1 MVSSVGARIG
11 GLGRAAR
18 GANTDTHAAPE
29 ETHAA
34 ARGAAGA
41 AGWRWAWA
49 RAGARAHAHA
59 HVRTRTRHDRLH
71 CDVRSETE
79 SIECPLPGP
88 AARRAR
94 ACGRARE
101 DWCKRREML
110 VCGPAVVTGRDTT
123 DENKR
128 KTAVHKRHI
137 SPHNTGCRTRCNAA
151 VATADSKVQ
160 SSKPNARYHG
170 RTRTKAFLT
179 SKSNALRSGLRAPSQ
194 CLTTHGRTSA
204 MPRHHPHDPRRLRP
218 RCPAGG

>member
-71 CDVRSETE
+71 CDVRSETKNL
-79 SIECPLPGP
+79 SNAPCP
-88 AARRAR
+88 ARPPD
-94 ACGRARE
+94 ARE
-101 DWCKRREML
+101 RAAVLARTGANDAKCCHLIAGDRTRPTKINAKRRF
-110 VCGPAVVTGRDTT
+110 TKDT
-123 DENKR
+123 
-128 KTAVHKRHI
+128 
-137 SPHNTGCRTRCNAA
+137 
-151 VATADSKVQ
+151 
-160 SSKPNARYHG
+160 
-170 RTRTKAFLT
+170 
-179 SKSNALRSGLRAPSQ
+179 
-194 CLTTHGRTSA
+194 
-204 MPRHHPHDPRRLRP
+204 
-218 RCPAGG
+218 